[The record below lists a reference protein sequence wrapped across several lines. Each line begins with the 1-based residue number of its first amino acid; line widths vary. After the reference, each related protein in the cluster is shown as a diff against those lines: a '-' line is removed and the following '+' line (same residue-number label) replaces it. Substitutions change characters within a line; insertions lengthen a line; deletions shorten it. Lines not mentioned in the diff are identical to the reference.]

1 MTGIRGTPEQRV
13 MRTVTR
19 FVQSAFGLLPL
30 LALAMLIAGCATTR
44 ESAGPVPELSGTRWF
59 VTSIDG
65 RPPLRDMP
73 LMADFTVEG
82 RINGD
87 SGCNSFSGPYVQTG
101 STVQIG
107 ELLSTRR
114 ACVDSNLQR
123 QEGRLLDILQ
133 GASMAHLV
141 RGQLQLRAGDGSL
154 ILAPASVSDTSF
166 DYPKRATFDC
176 EGVALNVLFEG
187 GRANLTWPENR
198 DVLQQQQTPS
208 GMRYESSRNSLSGKR
223 DLLWTLDGGPPRT
236 CRELR

>member
-1 MTGIRGTPEQRV
+1 
-13 MRTVTR
+13 MRTITR
-19 FVQSAFGLLPL
+19 FMQSAFGLLPL
-30 LALAMLIAGCATTR
+30 LALALVIAGCATTGD
-44 ESAGPVPELSGTRWF
+44 SAAPVPELSGTRWF
-59 VTSIDG
+59 VTAIDG

-73 LMADFTVEG
+73 LTADFTVEG
-82 RINGD
+82 RITGD

-141 RGQLQLRAGDGSL
+141 RGRLQLRAGDGTL
-154 ILAPASVSDTSF
+154 VLAPASVSDTSF
-166 DYPKRATFDC
+166 VYPRRANFDC
-176 EGVALNVLFEG
+176 EGVNLNVLFEG
-187 GRANLTWPENR
+187 GRASLTWPENR
-198 DVLQQQQTPS
+198 DVLEQQQAAT
-208 GMRYESSRNSLSGKR
+208 GMRYESSRNSLSGKQ
-223 DLLWTLDGGPPRT
+223 DLLWTLDGGTPRT